1 MELPELYY
9 NTWCNMKSRCNN
21 SNHPNYNLY
30 GGKGISICSEWLD
43 YNNFLQWAKSTGW
56 KVGLTLERLNNN
68 DNYCPENCIWVTQ
81 SIQAKNTSRIIKID
95 NLSLREYCSLY
106 NLNYSTIRARIR
118 LGLSPKEA
126 ADLGNNKLHWGI
138 IKRRN

>member
-126 ADLGNNKLHWGI
+126 VDLGNNKLHWGI